1 MLQLTE
7 AGINMFNTIDVCINS
22 IDSHGGFTVIR
33 WYKRGIIN
41 DQSIIAD
48 SKINSGCN
56 INGNS
61 NNTNKNI
68 SNDDMQVD
76 SGDISY
82 HLVHIAT
89 TNHDFLDYTTGVGQ
103 QLEALKFNV
112 AGIKNM

>member
-61 NNTNKNI
+61 NNTNNSI
-68 SNDDMQVD
+68 SNNDMQVY

-82 HLVHIAT
+82 HFVHMDP
-89 TNHDFLDYTTGVGQ
+89 TNRYFLD
-103 QLEALKFNV
+103 
-112 AGIKNM
+112 